1 MTLSDFNLF
10 KYHVLS
16 YLVVGDSRARSFEV
30 QLRDNIEDMEN
41 YAHLS
46 LTERSEVEIL
56 FSKGYAQKDIALVL
70 NRDPSTVCR
79 ELKRTVHGAYV
90 ARKAQHKAYVKR
102 KYSKYQGMKVTEDM
116 RLSEYITK
124 YLRLGWSPE
133 QISGRIADERQLRHV
148 SHTAIYSWLR
158 SVHGR
163 QLESE
168 LRKLKKK
175 RNKKKRAKVIELEG
189 RVFIDERPK
198 SVATRHYFGDWEG
211 DFIVSGKNGKTALL
225 VLYER
230 KSRYVLLRKV
240 KHKMA
245 ALVEQALVEMI
256 IPLRNFR
263 SLTLDNDIAFVHHEK
278 ISEDIGAPLFFCHP
292 YASWEKG
299 GVENTNRY
307 LRRWIPK
314 GANIARWSDED
325 IQNIEWW
332 MNSLPRK
339 ILGFQTPEEV
349 MMENGQMIKSF
360 VQFGS
365 VH

>member
-1 MTLSDFNLF
+1 M
-10 KYHVLS
+10 
-16 YLVVGDSRARSFEV
+16 
-30 QLRDNIEDMEN
+30 
-41 YAHLS
+41 
-46 LTERSEVEIL
+46 EIL
-56 FSKGYAQKDIALVL
+56 VSKGYAQKDIALVL
-70 NRDPSTVCR
+70 DRDPSTVCR
-79 ELKRTVHGAYV
+79 ELKRKVAGTYV
-90 ARKAQHKAYVKR
+90 ARKADHKAYVKR
-102 KYSKYQGMKVTEDM
+102 KYAKYQGMKVNEDM
-116 RLSEYITK
+116 KLAEYVTTHLK
-124 YLRLGWSPE
+124 QGWSPE
-133 QISGRIADERQLRHV
+133 QISGRIADERKLAPV

-168 LRKLKKK
+168 LKKLKRR
-175 RNKKKRAKVIELEG
+175 RNKKKRAKAIELEG

-198 SVATRHYFGDWEG
+198 SVAERKYFGDWEG
-211 DFIVSGKNGKTALL
+211 DFIVSGKGSKTALL
-225 VLYER
+225 VLHER

-240 KHKMA
+240 RHKTA
-245 ALVEQALVEMI
+245 VQVEQTLVEMI
-256 IPLRNFR
+256 GPLQNFR
-263 SLTLDNDIAFVHHEK
+263 SLTLDNDVSFVHHEK
-278 ISEDIGAPLFFCHP
+278 ISEEIGAPLFFCHP

-314 GANIARWSDED
+314 GANIANWSDED

-339 ILGFQTPEEV
+339 VLGFRTPEEV
-349 MMENGQMIKSF
+349 MVRYGQVIKSF